1 MPNPIR
7 RREFL
12 GGLAATGLAADLL
25 AQSNATPDLLLVNG
39 DRKSTRLNSSH

>member
-25 AQSNATPDLLLVNG
+25 AHLALPALLLLLLLPVHLHG
-39 DRKSTRLNSSH
+39 MRP